1 MPSYS
6 WIRDLLSIDANM
18 LEMWALFLRRRV
30 AGNFVDFLTTLNVSG
45 EFDVFLL
52 QYFVIVECQ

>member
-1 MPSYS
+1 
-6 WIRDLLSIDANM
+6 
-18 LEMWALFLRRRV
+18 MWALFLRRRV